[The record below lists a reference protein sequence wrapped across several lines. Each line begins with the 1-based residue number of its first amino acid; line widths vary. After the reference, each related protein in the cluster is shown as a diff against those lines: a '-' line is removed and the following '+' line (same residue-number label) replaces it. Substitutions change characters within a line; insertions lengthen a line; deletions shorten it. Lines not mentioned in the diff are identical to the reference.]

1 MFKCWKWRKMHQSGN
16 DYNISAYLWSNEAN
30 MILPGEMRDCQL
42 EPLNILYIN
51 LCVQKQIVN
60 VYGYHKPLRLNHDL
74 EVFDRGER

>member
-1 MFKCWKWRKMHQSGN
+1 
-16 DYNISAYLWSNEAN
+16 

-42 EPLNILYIN
+42 EPLNN
-51 LCVQKQIVN
+51 LCVPKHIVN